1 MAGSE
6 VTLEGGVAHGVV
18 DEGGVG
24 GGASVFTDMR
34 DLQKG
39 MLIEANDKFGKWY
52 IHAHTT
58 NYLYEG
64 GRGEGILSKG
74 QIPPMGVATTTF
86 LFSKGFLPT
95 FWNLT
100 KSLERSKFTSEVGA
114 LVLTNG

>member
-6 VTLEGGVAHGVV
+6 VTLEGGVARGAV

-24 GGASVFTDMR
+24 GGANVFTDMR

-52 IHAHTT
+52 VHAHTT

-64 GRGEGILSKG
+64 GKGEGILSKG
-74 QIPPMGVATTTF
+74 QIPPMGVATTKF
-86 LFSKGFLPT
+86 LFSKGFLLI